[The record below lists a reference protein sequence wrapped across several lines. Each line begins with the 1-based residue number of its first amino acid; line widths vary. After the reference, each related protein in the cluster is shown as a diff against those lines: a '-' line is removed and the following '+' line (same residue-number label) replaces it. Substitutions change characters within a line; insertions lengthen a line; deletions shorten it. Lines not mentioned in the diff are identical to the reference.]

1 MHLKPLAN
9 SRIFYLED
17 DFYIAEDT
25 RERLAEQGAEV
36 VLTGSVPRTF
46 DALRDE
52 GFDAALLDINISGT
66 SSVPVA
72 RSLRETGVP
81 VLFLTGYARDILPAY
96 LSSCPHLM
104 KPIEWD
110 PVVRTLQEL
119 LGRGEGDDV
128 LSTRTHRQ

>member
-1 MHLKPLAN
+1 MTSTSPKTPA
-9 SRIFYLED
+9 
-17 DFYIAEDT
+17 
-25 RERLAEQGAEV
+25 RLAEQGAEV

-81 VLFLTGYARDILPAY
+81 VLFLTGYARDILPAD
-96 LSSCPHLM
+96 LSSCPLPM
-104 KPIEWD
+104 KPVEWE